1 MFSLYFQRGDQSCSK
16 ADFEHCKIS
25 ETSIEEEE
33 GSQEEASNNG
43 GRKLSISQKINR
55 DLDET
60 ALMLER
66 LTQSLFPGEVGV
78 LNGGGGEGGEGVTGG
93 VVKRV
98 RREWRKSRQSTVSA
112 SISEPDLT
120 QVLYV
125 CTRMMQCW

>member
-1 MFSLYFQRGDQSCSK
+1 
-16 ADFEHCKIS
+16 
-25 ETSIEEEE
+25 
-33 GSQEEASNNG
+33 
-43 GRKLSISQKINR
+43 
-55 DLDET
+55 
-60 ALMLER
+60 MLER

-120 QVLYV
+120 QVL
-125 CTRMMQCW
+125 